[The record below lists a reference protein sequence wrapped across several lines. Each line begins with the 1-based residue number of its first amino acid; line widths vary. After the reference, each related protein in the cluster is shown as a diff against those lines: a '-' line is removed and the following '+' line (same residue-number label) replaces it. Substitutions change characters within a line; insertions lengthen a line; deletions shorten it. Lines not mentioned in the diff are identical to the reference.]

1 MITKGG
7 EIGMTF
13 VFEKLEVYQKALD
26 FVEEIYVFCKSFR
39 DKDLSPSIYQIKRA
53 SLSVP
58 LNIAEGNGR
67 KHKKE
72 KLDFFH
78 ISRGSLLECVS
89 IIQLIGRML
98 PEQSQKCMSLYHQ
111 AEQIGKMLSG
121 LINWTK

>member
-1 MITKGG
+1 MA
-7 EIGMTF
+7 F

-26 FVEEIYVFCKSFR
+26 FVEEVYVFCKSFR
-39 DKDLSPSIYQIKRA
+39 DKDLSFLIYQIKKA

-72 KLDFFH
+72 KLEFFH
-78 ISRGSLLECVS
+78 ISRGSLLECVP
-89 IIQLIGRML
+89 ILQLIERML
-98 PEQSQKCMSLYHQ
+98 PEQAQKCKGLYHQ
-111 AEQIGKMLSG
+111 AEEIGRMLSG